1 MRVLFFVDRPGVL
14 RQFSALLQE
23 LAGRG
28 HEVRIALREQP
39 DPDRRRAVEEI
50 VGASPK
56 LSYCL
61 APGRPARDGWLPV
74 AWVVRALGDLARY
87 SHPRYAA
94 APVLRARMTKKTLGR
109 LRSRRLLDPFAQRLV
124 LRLAERLAAVS
135 DAELSDRT
143 VRRAARLEASI
154 PPSGEI
160 TRFIRGEAP
169 DVVLVTSVVKPAS
182 SQVEYLKSARA
193 AGVPAGTCVASWDNL
208 TNKGLLK
215 LAPERVFVWNE
226 VQRREAVELHGIP
239 ADRVVATGAAL
250 FDPWFVREP
259 SRPRDAFVRQAGLD
273 PDRPYVLFLGSSPFV
288 TRHGQVEVPF
298 VERWIEALRAA
309 GDERLRGIGVMV
321 RPHPIGKAWKGVDL
335 GRLGNVVVWP
345 PHSERPIAEQDQGD
359 FFDSLAHSDAVVG
372 INTTAMIEAAIAG
385 KSVLTVLAP
394 GVRAGD
400 DAALPLPAGGERRL
414 PPGCVLARRARGP
427 AGRRARRGRRRR
439 RAAPAVRRVVRAAA
453 RSRPAC
459 GPGLRGRGR
468 GARRAARRWRQ
479 RLRRPPAPRAARA
492 GGCAA
497 RAGTARRGRMT
508 AARARRAAGSAPAP
522 RS

>member
-250 FDPWFVREP
+250 FDPWFGREP
-259 SRPRDAFVRQAGLD
+259 SRPRDEFVRQAGLD

-335 GRLGNVVVWP
+335 GRLGNAVVWP

-385 KSVLTVLAP
+385 KSVLTVRAPEFAQETTLHFHYLLEENGGFLQVASSLDEHVAQLA
-394 GVRAGD
+394 GVLDEGAA
-400 DAALPLPAGGERRL
+400 DAE
-414 PPGCVLARRARGP
+414 
-427 AGRRARRGRRRR
+427 RRRR
-439 RAAPAVRRVVRAAA
+439 FVESFVRPHGLDRPAAPVFADAVEELAGLRVGGGRGSGGLLLRAPLALEAALLGQVRRD
-453 RSRPAC
+453 
-459 GPGLRGRGR
+459 
-468 GARRAARRWRQ
+468 
-479 RLRRPPAPRAARA
+479 A
-492 GGCAA
+492 GE
-497 RAGTARRGRMT
+497 
-508 AARARRAAGSAPAP
+508 
-522 RS
+522 